1 MLLAFPRVRLNLRG
15 DRAFAVAAPKL
26 WNALPLSVR
35 MAPTLSAFKT
45 SLKTHLYSL
54 IKFESC
60 VFFVCCVVCN
70 VQHHVQY
77 LIFVC
82 FMILY
87 VQHFGQ
93 ILLFLNVL

>member
-45 SLKTHLYSL
+45 SLKTHLYSWA
-54 IKFESC
+54 F
-60 VFFVCCVVCN
+60 N
-70 VQHHVQY
+70 
-77 LIFVC
+77 
-82 FMILY
+82 
-87 VQHFGQ
+87 
-93 ILLFLNVL
+93 